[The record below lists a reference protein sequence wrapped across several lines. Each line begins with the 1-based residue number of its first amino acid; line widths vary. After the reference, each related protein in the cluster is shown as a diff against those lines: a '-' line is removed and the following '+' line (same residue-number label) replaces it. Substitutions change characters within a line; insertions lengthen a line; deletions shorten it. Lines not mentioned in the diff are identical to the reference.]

1 MRRSPAPSPHRLIY
15 DAEVHVLIPAHGS
28 TLVPLQ
34 QNISKGI
41 VVTVKETSNVVFN
54 VKRQNRT
61 QDNES
66 SGA

>member
-28 TLVPLQ
+28 TLVLLQ